1 MSTGLARP
9 ALTWLLL
16 AAASAAIACGIPH
29 DPEDSLD
36 RIRQTGIVRAGF
48 TVHAP
53 WVTADGT
60 GAPEGPEAEVV
71 SRFAA
76 ALGAR
81 VKWRQGSESELFE
94 ALEHFE
100 LDVVIGGLTA
110 DNPAAPSLGLTRGYV
125 ERDDKQHVLAAA
137 PGENRLLVALE
148 RAVRAHAPSVA
159 SQVGGKAI
167 E

>member
-1 MSTGLARP
+1 M
-9 ALTWLLL
+9 WLVASAT
-16 AAASAAIACGIPH
+16 AAAACGIPH

-48 TVHAP
+48 TVHEP

-60 GAPEGPEAEVV
+60 GMPAGPEAEVV
-71 SRFAA
+71 SRFAES
-76 ALGAR
+76 LGAR
-81 VKWRQGSESELFE
+81 VEWRQGSESALFE
-94 ALEHFE
+94 ALERFE

-110 DNPAAPSLGLTRGYV
+110 DNPAGPSLGLTRPYV
-125 ERDDKQHVLAAA
+125 EHDDKQHVMAAA

-148 RAVRAHAPSVA
+148 HAVRAHAPAVA
-159 SQVGGKAI
+159 ARVGGKAV